1 MEKIKLCDLMHVF
14 NSKMH
19 FYATF
24 SPEMQVYA
32 SLNPKM
38 QVNATWVKNAI

>member
-1 MEKIKLCDLMHVF
+1 MHVF

-24 SPEMQVYA
+24 SPKMQVYA

-38 QVNATWVKNAI
+38 QVNATWVKKCNLMQKMQI